1 MRPTWHNGRIA
12 ALACAAACGA
22 LASSVSAATGP
33 VAGLDPAAL
42 EVMNQPAYANGQWFI
57 SVRDLDTGAPL
68 ISLNA
73 DSLVEPGSVVKTYS
87 MGAGWQQFGPDH
99 QVVTPVKRAGRVTG
113 GRLRG
118 NLILVGQ
125 GDMTMGGRTKPNG
138 DVDFTNLD
146 HNDAN
151 DLPGATLTPENP
163 LTGLDQLAQR
173 SGRAAMRRRVRRRHR
188 RRPALRDIPPSKN
201 GPATRIGIDRRH
213 RLQTTRQ
220 PGPDG
225 QRGHAAGRRPVE
237 GHQPGADGGGRRHDE
252 DQGDVAAARPG
263 GAHRH
268 DRRRQRPGGR
278 TRTPSRTRR
287 GTRAPR
293 SSRRCAAPAS
303 KVKANAVAADPERL
317 LPSKDA
323 VTALPAV
330 ARLESLS
337 LDQEATYVLKVSY
350 NRGAKTMICLLAV
363 AAGSTKCDDGLPKAQ
378 QIWSAAGLDTD
389 GAVLIDGSGLTGNLI
404 TADNQVQLQT
414 IMARRP
420 DAAAWQATLPILGV
434 DGSLALVQPGGP
446 ATGKVFAKTGTLAS
460 GDLFNDRILF
470 PAKALGGYMDA
481 RSGRRLAFAIVAANS
496 VFTTIEGAF
505 AANDDVGKVAT
516 IIQQSF

>member
-1 MRPTWHNGRIA
+1 MRPSWHNGRIA
-12 ALACAAACGA
+12 GLACVAACGA
-22 LASSVSAATGP
+22 LASSASAATGP
-33 VAGLDPAAL
+33 VPGLDPAAL
-42 EVMNQPAYANGQWFI
+42 EVMNQPAYANGEWFI

-73 DSLVEPGSVVKTYS
+73 DTLVEPGSVVKTYS

-99 QVVTPVKRAGRVTG
+99 RVVTPVKRSGRLTG

-163 LTGLDQLAQR
+163 LAGLDQLAQQVR
-173 SGRAAMRRRVRRRHR
+173 ASGVRRVSGDVIVDDRLFETFHLENGPVTPIIINNNLIDFTTTPRGVGRTAKVVM
-188 RRPALRDIPPSKN
+188 RPVVAPWKVTSQVRTVAAGGTTKIKVTSPAHGRVVLTGTIAADSDPAVNTYAFEDPARYARTAFIEALR
-201 GPATRIGIDRRH
+201 G
-213 RLQTTRQ
+213 
-220 PGPDG
+220 
-225 QRGHAAGRRPVE
+225 AGV
-237 GHQPGADGGGRRHDE
+237 
-252 DQGDVAAARPG
+252 
-263 GAHRH
+263 
-268 DRRRQRPGGR
+268 
-278 TRTPSRTRR
+278 
-287 GTRAPR
+287 
-293 SSRRCAAPAS
+293 
-303 KVKANAVAADPERL
+303 KVKANAVAANPVRL
-317 LPSKDA
+317 LPSKRA

-330 ARLESLS
+330 ARLQSLS

-350 NRGAKTMICLLAV
+350 NRGAQTMICLLAV
-363 AAGSTKCDDGLPKAQ
+363 AAGSTKCDDGLAKAQ

-420 DAAAWQATLPILGV
+420 DAAAWQATLPIMGV

-446 ATGKVFAKTGTLAS
+446 ASGKIFAKTGTLAS

-470 PAKALGGYMDA
+470 PAKALGGYIDA

-516 IIQQSF
+516 LIQQGY